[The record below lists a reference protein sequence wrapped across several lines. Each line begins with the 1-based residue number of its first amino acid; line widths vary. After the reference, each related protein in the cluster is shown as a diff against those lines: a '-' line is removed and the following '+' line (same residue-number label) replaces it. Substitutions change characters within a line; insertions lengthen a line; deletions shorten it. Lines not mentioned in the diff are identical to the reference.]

1 MGVIQTLTRDV
12 VADANMIRD
21 LQSQQEE
28 LLRQQNTVANQIDT
42 FQAQVFKSTPFGALH
57 CKYTRVLTLRM
68 REENSHKLLP
78 LKVLRHKVICHK
90 LIRGLVMAV

>member
-21 LQSQQEE
+21 LQSQQEQ

-42 FQAQVFKSTPFGALH
+42 FQAQVIKSILLLSVHNDHCTRPLTFQNSSFLKPQVAQQAMPLETPV
-57 CKYTRVLTLRM
+57 Y
-68 REENSHKLLP
+68 
-78 LKVLRHKVICHK
+78 
-90 LIRGLVMAV
+90 